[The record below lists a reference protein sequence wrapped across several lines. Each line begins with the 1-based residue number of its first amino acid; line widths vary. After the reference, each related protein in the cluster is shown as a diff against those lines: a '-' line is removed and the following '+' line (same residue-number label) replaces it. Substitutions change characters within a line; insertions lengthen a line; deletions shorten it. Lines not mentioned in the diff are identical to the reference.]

1 MLRRSIIGLV
11 SVLVLAVGIQPV
23 TAGKLWCAAD
33 PVVSLN
39 QRLVDITVAIPA
51 DYLLLVN
58 GPTSITIK
66 TPRGVDGE
74 VIINDLGFMGHGTVV
89 TFVDGGGAIKENEFP
104 VDIRVSVPVD
114 TSGLPAN
121 ETVPLQVMV
130 TPDNQLPT
138 TITGTSE
145 STVVQLSV
153 TGR

>member
-1 MLRRSIIGLV
+1 MLRRAIIGLV
-11 SVLVLAVGIQPV
+11 PLLILAMGIQPV
-23 TAGKLWCAAD
+23 TAGKLWCPAD

-66 TPRGVDGE
+66 TPHGVDGE
-74 VIINDLGFMGHGTVV
+74 VIVNDLGFMGYGTVI
-89 TFVDGGGAIKENEFP
+89 TFATGGGTVKENEFP
-104 VDIRVSVPVD
+104 VDIKVSVPVD

-121 ETVPLQVMV
+121 ETVPLQVTV
-130 TPDNQLPT
+130 TPDNQLPIT
-138 TITGTSE
+138 VTGTAE
-145 STVVQLSV
+145 STVVQLTV